1 MTDIEIPVTTVWD
14 VISGAMDD
22 PWFLLMTIIV
32 VMGTSLLI
40 RRRHDRYH
48 GRF

>member
-14 VISGAMDD
+14 VIAGAMDD
-22 PWFLLMTIIV
+22 PWFLLMAIIV

>member
-1 MTDIEIPVTTVWD
+1 MTDIEVPVTTVWD
-14 VISGAMDD
+14 VMAGAMDD
-22 PWFLLMTIIV
+22 SWFLLMTIIV

>member
-14 VISGAMDD
+14 VIAGAMDD

-32 VMGTSLLI
+32 VMGISLLI